1 MCHIQT
7 RPTSSL
13 MAISTITTNSKSNP
27 WKGKTKK
34 DDNMIGRIRFL
45 HVFCWLQ
52 SVAVKRSLR
61 VNSKPR
67 AAQTAQCLYLLHAS
81 VESGRSEKC
90 QPNPGCLQPAVR
102 SPLRSRRQWK
112 PPLGICARRCH
123 VKTRMLALPHNW
135 RVRAPL
141 HSLLEWFCTVVSHF
155 DETKLHHRGF
165 CFFTLVYV
173 CFFMTETFGIESP
186 PLCEVGIQLFVT
198 AHLNNEV

>member
-1 MCHIQT
+1 MRNKFFTFFFLLTSKHCCKKEVCAWTQSPAPCSRTRRPHSVHICSM
-7 RPTSSL
+7 PL
-13 MAISTITTNSKSNP
+13 
-27 WKGKTKK
+27 KT
-34 DDNMIGRIRFL
+34 L
-45 HVFCWLQ
+45 
-52 SVAVKRSLR
+52 
-61 VNSKPR
+61 
-67 AAQTAQCLYLLHAS
+67 
-81 VESGRSEKC
+81 ESGRSEKC
-90 QPNPGCLQPAVR
+90 QPNPSCLQPAVR

-135 RVRAPL
+135 RVRPPL

-165 CFFTLVYV
+165 CFFTLVYYV

-186 PLCEVGIQLFVT
+186 PLCEVGIQLFMT